1 MAVRVVSMQVKLAVA
16 LARLNGGERLD
27 VRATCRE
34 LGISRPTFY
43 KYARRFAESGL
54 DGLFE
59 RSRRPRSSPRQT
71 PAVVEDRIVAWR
83 KELAEQ
89 GWDAGAQSIFYR
101 MRRAGEAPPSPRTIH
116 RVLVRRGLVTPAP
129 GKRPRSSY
137 RSFGFARTNECWQ
150 TDATECGLADGARAT
165 VFHLLDDRSRKA
177 LGSLAATAETT
188 AAAWS
193 CLSTAMTRFGVP
205 AMVLSDNGW
214 AFSAKRHGGETSF
227 ERNLRALGVN
237 VVTSSPYHPQT
248 CGKTERYHQTFKRW
262 LEAHDPPGSIA
273 ELQTLADTFDA
284 LYNTERPHSRLD
296 GATPDEAWAKA
307 PRCPPPSAPA
317 NPTTRTHTA
326 TVSTNG
332 VVSVG
337 RYGVIVGRRWERA
350 AVTVI
355 TTGDH
360 VAIFHGKRCV
370 RELTIDHTTRYQRLN
385 APRGGRR
392 QPRIVST
399 KS

>member
-1 MAVRVVSMQVKLAVA
+1 MAVRVISMQVKLAVA
-16 LARLNGGERLD
+16 LARLSAGERLD

-43 KYARRFAESGL
+43 KYASRFAESGL

-59 RSRRPRSSPRQT
+59 RSRRPVSSPRQT
-71 PAVVEDRIVAWR
+71 PAAVEDRIVAWR
-83 KELAEQ
+83 KELVEQ

-101 MRRAGEAPPSPRTIH
+101 MRRAGETAPSPRTIH

-150 TDATECGLADGARAT
+150 TDATECVLADGGRAS

-177 LGSLAATAETT
+177 LGSLAAATETT
-188 AAAWS
+188 TAAWS
-193 CLSTAMTRFGVP
+193 CLSAAITRFGVP

-227 ERNLRALGVN
+227 EANLRALGVN

-262 LEAHDPPGSIA
+262 LAAHDPPASIA

-284 LYNTERPHSRLD
+284 LYNTKRPHSRLD
-296 GATPDEAWAKA
+296 GATPDEAWSSAQ
-307 PRCPPPSAPA
+307 RCPPPPAPA
-317 NPTTRTHTA
+317 DPTTRTRTG

-332 VVSVG
+332 LVSVG
-337 RYGVIVGRRWERA
+337 RYGVIVGRRWA
-350 AVTVI
+350 GTAVTVI

-360 VAIFHGKRCV
+360 VSIFHGKQLIRA
-370 RELTIDHTTRYQRLN
+370 LTIDPTTHYQRIN
-385 APRGGRR
+385 TPRGGRP